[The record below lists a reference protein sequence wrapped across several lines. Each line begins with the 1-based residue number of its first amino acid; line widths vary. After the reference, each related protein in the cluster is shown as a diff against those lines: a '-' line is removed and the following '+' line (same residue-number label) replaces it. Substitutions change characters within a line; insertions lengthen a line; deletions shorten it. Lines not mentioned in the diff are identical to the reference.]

1 MNMTTTNTLSPAELK
16 RQGIIDAAT
25 RLFRDLLGTH
35 IDQACIDATE
45 VFKADEDSSQPEAK
59 MGFTVAFYPTE
70 AAPVVTVKVSWS
82 AKRSDEA
89 EETVNDTQVKI
100 EFPAPDAGAK
110 PETPGEWLRA
120 AKKKE
125 GAR

>member
-1 MNMTTTNTLSPAELK
+1 MTTETTLSPAELK

-45 VFKADEDSSQPEAK
+45 VFTADKDAEQPQAK
-59 MGFTVAFYPTE
+59 MGFTVAFEPNE

-89 EETVNDTQVKI
+89 EETVNDSQAKL
-100 EFPAPDAGAK
+100 EFPAPADAK
-110 PETPGEWLRA
+110 TETPGAWLSN